1 MLSSIRAG
9 LRALP
14 ADTSAAL
21 IILGDQPSITSA
33 LVRSLVDAGRSGGSG
48 IVTPVYSGN
57 RGHPMLVAA
66 RYFDEL
72 LNYHD
77 GVGLR
82 GLLAA
87 HTEDLRELP
96 VSDEGVLT
104 DMDYPEDYRRELA
117 RFVATQ

>member
-1 MLSSIRAG
+1 
-9 LRALP
+9 
-14 ADTSAAL
+14 
-21 IILGDQPSITSA
+21 
-33 LVRSLVDAGRSGGSG
+33 
-48 IVTPVYSGN
+48 
-57 RGHPMLVAA
+57 MLVAA

-104 DMDYPEDYRRELA
+104 DMDYPEDYQRELA